1 MMRYQNQHVVVLGM
15 AKSGVAVAKLLHRF
29 GAHVV
34 VNDKKPREEA
44 TGIEELEALGITVIC
59 GHHPEELLHPG
70 VSLVVKNPGIP
81 YEAPPVQQALQLGIP
96 VVTEV
101 ELAAQIAKAP
111 IIGITGSNG
120 KTTTTT
126 LVGQILKEAGLDVL
140 VGGNIGTVLCGL
152 AEEAGPDQLLVAELS
167 SFQLMGTK
175 EFRPHIGVLLNL
187 YPAHLDYHHTM
198 EAYLDAKLK
207 MFANQ
212 TADDM
217 AILPFDQPEV
227 LAKCGDLPAQ
237 VYYFSETQQVPRGA
251 FVQDGVIKFTDGQG
265 QPETIISVADMT
277 VPHLDN
283 ALAAIL
289 VAKLSGAD
297 VGSMVQVLSTFPG
310 VEHRMEYVDT
320 IAGVKYYNDSKAT
333 NPEAASRA
341 LQACQE
347 PVVWICGGLDRG
359 VDFRELLPVM
369 KGRVKA
375 VIALGQT
382 APILLARAEEAGI
395 NERIHVDTVEEA
407 VLAASRLAQAGDVVL
422 LSPAC
427 ASWDMF
433 PSFEVRGS
441 MFKDG
446 VHRLKTSL
454 A

>member
-1 MMRYQNQHVVVLGM
+1 MNTYKNKHIVVLGL

-44 TGIEELEALGITVIC
+44 AGADELEALGIPVIC
-59 GHHPEELLHPG
+59 GHHPDELIHPG

-81 YEAPPVQQALQLGIP
+81 YEAPPVAKAKALGIP
-96 VVTEV
+96 VITEI
-101 ELAAQIAKAP
+101 ELAYQISQAP
-111 IIGITGSNG
+111 LIAITGSNG

-126 LVGQILKEAGLDVL
+126 LIGLILREAGVDAL
-140 VGGNIGTVLCGL
+140 VGGNIGTVLCSL
-152 AEEAGPDQLLVAELS
+152 AETARPDQVLVAELS
-167 SFQLMGTK
+167 SFQLLGTVT
-175 EFRPHIGVLLNL
+175 FRPHIAALLNL

-198 EAYLDAKLK
+198 EEYLAAKLK

-212 TADDM
+212 TEDDC
-217 AILPFDQPEV
+217 AILPYDQPEV
-227 LAKCGDLPAQ
+227 LAKCGPLRART
-237 VYYFSETQQVPRGA
+237 YYFSKRKPVAPGA
-251 FVQDGVIKFTDGQG
+251 FVENGEIFFADERGQREAIM
-265 QPETIISVADMT
+265 PVADLS

-283 ALAAIL
+283 ALVAIL
-289 VAKLSGAD
+289 VTRLAGAD
-297 VGSMVQVLSTFPG
+297 VRSMVKVLSTFPG

-320 IAGVKYYNDSKAT
+320 INDVKYYNDSKAT

-341 LQACQE
+341 LQTFSE
-347 PVVWICGGLDRG
+347 PVVWIAGGLDRG
-359 VDFRELLPVM
+359 VDFRELVPVM
-369 KGRVKA
+369 AKHVKAIVAFGQTAHILLDRAQEAGISRRILVDTVEKA
-375 VIALGQT
+375 VIA
-382 APILLARAEEAGI
+382 AAEEA
-395 NERIHVDTVEEA
+395 EP
-407 VLAASRLAQAGDVVL
+407 GDVVL

-454 A
+454 P

>member
-1 MMRYQNQHVVVLGM
+1 MMDYRDRHIVVLGM

-34 VNDKKPREEA
+34 VNDQKPREEA
-44 TGIEELEALGITVIC
+44 AGAEELEALGIPVIC
-59 GHHPEELLHPG
+59 GYHPDDLIHNG

-81 YEAPPVQQALQLGIP
+81 YEAAPVAQAMGLGIP
-96 VVTEV
+96 IITEV
-101 ELAAQIAKAP
+101 ELAYQISQAP

-126 LVGQILKEAGLDVL
+126 LVGLVLQQAGVDTL

-152 AEEAGPDQLLVAELS
+152 AQTATPEQWLVAELS
-167 SFQLMGTK
+167 SFQLAGTSS
-175 EFRPHIGVLLNL
+175 FRPRIGVMMNL
-187 YPAHLDYHHTM
+187 YPAHLDYHHSL
-198 EAYLDAKLK
+198 EAYLEAKLR

-212 TADDM
+212 TQDDI
-217 AILPFDQPEV
+217 AILPYDQPE
-227 LAKCGDLPAQ
+227 LLPHFEALKARKFF
-237 VYYFSETQQVPRGA
+237 FSKRQPVARGA
-251 FVQDGVIKFTDGQG
+251 YVRDGKIIYADGEGHQ
-265 QPETIISVADMT
+265 EEIIALDAIT
-277 VPHLDN
+277 VPHVDN

-289 VAKLSGAD
+289 VALLAGAD
-297 VGSMVQVLSTFPG
+297 KQSIAQVLTTFPG
-310 VEHRMEYVDT
+310 VEHRMEYVTT
-320 IAGVKYYNDSKAT
+320 IDGVKYYNDSKAT

-341 LQACQE
+341 LQACTE

-359 VDFRELLPVM
+359 VDFKELIPVIQ
-369 KGRVKA
+369 GRVKA
-375 VIALGQT
+375 VVALGQT
-382 APILLARAEEAGI
+382 AEILLLRAKEAGI
-395 NERIHVDTVEEA
+395 KERVHVDTVEKA
-407 VLAASRLAQAGDVVL
+407 VLTASQLAASGDVVL